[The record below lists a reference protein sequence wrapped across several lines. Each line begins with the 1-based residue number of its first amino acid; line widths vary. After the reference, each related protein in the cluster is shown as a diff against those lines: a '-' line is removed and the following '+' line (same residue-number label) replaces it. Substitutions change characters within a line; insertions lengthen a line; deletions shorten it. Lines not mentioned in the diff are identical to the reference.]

1 MRINLIMMGVKLIRT
16 CYINILIKK
25 KSIHPNTL
33 ITSKKKKNLSRVI
46 IVKRLKI
53 QHHH

>member
-33 ITSKKKKNLSRVI
+33 ITSKKTKKTYLVSLL
-46 IVKRLKI
+46 LKD
-53 QHHH
+53 